1 MKRIY
6 AIVLLS
12 ALSLLYGLPGR
23 AQVYGNEWID
33 VSRTYY
39 KFKVTGTGM
48 HRIPKATLDALGVPG
63 TVTASQFM
71 LHHNG
76 QEQSIYVS
84 AAGTLGSGDYI
95 EFYGQMIDGSQDQEL
110 YSSNAIHA
118 NDKRS
123 LFNDT
128 SAYFL
133 SYDNVGGHKRYA
145 KISTPIPGTP
155 PPAEPWCWATAGTYF
170 KQNFVRGV
178 PAINDPTFKYQFQS
192 SVFSNAE
199 GFVESMLPP
208 GSTRTLLLSTPN
220 AVAAGGNALFNTA
233 LIATSYVYNH
243 PLKVYINNQMV
254 VDTTYGRYETRK
266 FNRSI
271 AASALTNSTE
281 VKYVSSSAG
290 SEYDLW
296 GIAALD
302 IRYPRSFDVS
312 GLDYFEFRMA
322 ASSGSRYLVFQN
334 FNTGSGIPRLY
345 DLTSGKW
352 YEGNTAVAG
361 QVRFYIDP
369 SFTESNYVL
378 ISAGS
383 SNYTTLG
390 SGKSVQ
396 FIDYTNSSN
405 QGNYVIITN
414 RMLMQPVSGV
424 NYIQEYRN
432 YRSSTTGGSY
442 NVTVADVET
451 LYDQFGYGIGHHP
464 LAIRRFLQYA
474 YNTWTSKPHDVYLIG
489 RGLLYHRYK
498 NYNPATYNFP
508 LVPTYGDPGS
518 DVDFVNFGTDR
529 QQVINIGRLSAWNAQ
544 QVGTYLNKVKAY
556 EAAQKAPALPV
567 AATELWKKRVL
578 HIAGASDLVLQ
589 QGTLLPVLNAN
600 KAVIADTFYGGIVTT
615 VAKDNTN
622 PVDPISND
630 YVDSIINS
638 GPSMITFFGHASSSG
653 FDYNINTPENY
664 TNAPQ
669 FPILTA
675 LGCDIAQMFEL
686 SADKTISERYVD
698 AQNGGSIATIAAD
711 NLGFT
716 NFHPP
721 YLAAWYRNISK
732 QDYGGTLGD
741 HMRTTYNAVNAQF
754 LSAGD
759 YNFFFAHLESM
770 LLQGDPAV
778 RPYATLKPDYHVGNA
793 GLTTT
798 PAVVT
803 TTADSFRINIVSYN
817 LAKAIKDTVQV
828 KVEHIN
834 PAGAI
839 TTTRTYSIP
848 KLYSTDTGFV
858 WMPLNKVADIG
869 LNKYRV
875 TIDANSKFD
884 ETSES
889 NNTATLELFIYS
901 DNLVPVYPR
910 EYGVVN
916 QQNVTLK
923 ASTLNPFRPMGRY
936 RMEIDTTELFNSPLK
951 QSTIIN
957 STGGVIKWAPGTA
970 LQDSTVYYWRATF
983 DSAINGNY
991 NWSNSSFIY
1000 LGLATSEGWNQSH
1013 YYQYVKDGLRD
1024 MKYGTDRQ
1032 FRYNTFP
1039 ITVGIYSKVMLANTG
1054 AEINQSRVDINGVF
1068 KQSSGCDRV
1077 NSMQVVVIDS
1087 LTGDN
1092 WRNTDLSAPIIGCNA
1107 PCGSRG
1113 RHLFEF
1119 SITNAAARE
1128 KARRFLEDSI
1138 PNGSYVFIKNCIFH
1152 NPVQAPTIVWVNSPG
1167 PSWMNDTL
1175 TYGSGKSL
1183 YHTFKNLGFDKIDS
1197 LTHMQPILFAYQKG
1211 NPSFPKY
1218 QAVGA
1223 DSSVALAEEFTITAN
1238 LPRGFMYSTV
1248 VGPATE
1254 WTSLLWR
1261 TSASMG
1267 NPVNDT
1273 SRVRI
1278 IGIDNNNIETPLYTT
1293 ANRDTSLAF
1302 IPPAQYPRLRLEW
1315 ESYDTLNRTSPQ
1327 LDYWRVLYKPVPEA
1341 ALNPAAQVSFTDSV
1355 HTGQM
1360 INFSVAIEN
1369 LTPLPMDS
1377 MLVRYKVV
1385 DAANVIHTLASR
1397 RYRKLPGNDT
1407 LHAGISFDPA
1417 AYPGR
1422 NLFFVEANPDNDQPE
1437 QYHPNN
1443 LGYLPFRVV
1452 TDEQNPLIDV
1462 TFDGVHILD
1471 RDIVSPTPFIK
1482 VMLKDENEYLA
1493 LDDTSLLQV
1502 SVSYPGEF
1510 NTRHRIAFDGSTC
1523 KFIPAT
1529 LQNGK
1534 RNEAYIEYR
1543 PQFTQRAPQGQQ
1555 NIFTLYVTG
1564 KDKSGNKSGKNT
1576 DYQVSFEVVYESSIT
1591 HVLNYPNPFSTS
1603 TAFVFTLTGAQIPS
1617 QFKIQILSVTGKVV
1631 REITK
1636 AELGDI
1642 HIGRNITDYK
1652 WDGRDQY
1659 GQLLGNGVYLYRV
1672 VTAINGE
1679 DMEHRTNEGVDK
1691 FFKNGYGKMY
1701 IMR

>member
-6 AIVLLS
+6 SAVLL
-12 ALSLLYGLPGR
+12 AFLSLLPALR
-23 AQVYGNEWID
+23 SQAQVYGNEWID

-39 KFKVTGTGM
+39 KFKVTQTGM
-48 HRIPKATLDALGVPG
+48 HRIPKTTLDALGVPSG
-63 TVTASQFM
+63 TTATQFA
-71 LHHNG
+71 LYHNG
-76 QEQSIYVS
+76 QEQFIYVS
-84 AAGTLGSGDYI
+84 ASGTLGSSDYI
-95 EFYGQMIDGSQDQEL
+95 EFYGEMNDGSMDREL
-110 YSSNAIHA
+110 YASNSIHA
-118 NDKRS
+118 NDQRS

-128 SAYFL
+128 AAYFL
-133 SYDNVGGHKRYA
+133 TFDNLGGHKRYTQ
-145 KISTPIPGTP
+145 IGTPIPGTP
-155 PPAEPWCWATAGTYF
+155 PPAESHCWALAGNYY
-170 KQNFVRGV
+170 KQTFVRGV

-192 SVFSNAE
+192 SAFSNAE
-199 GFVESMLPP
+199 GFVESMTAPNV
-208 GSTRTLLLSTPN
+208 TRTLLLSTPN
-220 AVAAGGNALFNTA
+220 AVASGGNALFNTA
-233 LIATSYVYNH
+233 VIATSYVYNH
-243 PLKVYINNQMV
+243 PLKVYVNNQLV
-254 VDTTYGRYETRK
+254 IDTTYGRYETRK
-266 FNRSI
+266 FTRSI
-271 AASALTNSTE
+271 STSILSNSTE
-281 VKYVSSSAG
+281 VKYVPSAQG
-290 SEYDLW
+290 NEYDLW
-296 GIAALD
+296 GVAGLD
-302 IRYPRSFDVS
+302 IRYPRNFDVS
-312 GLDYFEFRMA
+312 GLSYFEFRLT

-334 FNTGSGIPRLY
+334 FNAGSGTPRLY
-345 DLTSGKW
+345 DLRAGKW
-352 YEGNTAVAG
+352 YAGNTDIPG

-369 SFTESNYVL
+369 SFTESDYVL
-378 ISAGS
+378 AAAGS
-383 SNYTTLG
+383 YTTLG
-390 SGKSVQ
+390 SGKTVQ
-396 FIDYTNSSN
+396 FTDFSNAGN

-414 RMLMQPVSGV
+414 SMLMQPVSGL
-424 NYIQEYRN
+424 NMIQEYKN
-432 YRSSTTGGSY
+432 YRSSTAGGGYS
-442 NVTVADVET
+442 VVIVDVET
-451 LYDQFGYGIGHHP
+451 LYDQFSYGIGHHP
-464 LAIRRFLQYA
+464 MAIRHFLRYA
-474 YNTWTSKPHDVYLIG
+474 YNTWSNKPTHAYLIG
-489 RGLLYHRYK
+489 RGLLYHKYK
-498 NYNPATYNFP
+498 NYSPAMYNYP

-529 QQVINIGRLSAWNAQ
+529 QQMINIGRLSAWNAQ
-544 QVGTYLNKVKAY
+544 QVSVYLNKLKAY
-556 EAAQKAPALPV
+556 EAAQKIPALPT
-567 AATELWKKRVL
+567 ATTELWKKRVL
-578 HIAGASDLVLQ
+578 HIAGASDIDLQ
-589 QGTLLPVLNAN
+589 RNILLPTLNAG
-600 KAVIADTFYGGIVTT
+600 KAIIADTFYGGIVTT

-622 PVDPISND
+622 PVDPVSNE

-638 GPSMITFFGHASSSG
+638 GPGMITFHGHASSSG

-664 TNAPQ
+664 VNGPQ
-669 FPILTA
+669 FPVLTA
-675 LGCDIAQMFEL
+675 LGCDIAQIFEL
-686 SADKTISERYVD
+686 STAKTISERYVD

-721 YLAAWYRNISK
+721 YLYALYRSIARD
-732 QDYGGTLGD
+732 DYQQTLGD
-741 HMRTTYNAVNAQF
+741 QMRVAYNSVNTTFGGV
-754 LSAGD
+754 SD
-759 YNFFFAHLESM
+759 YNFYFAHLESM
-770 LLQGDPAV
+770 LLQGDPAL
-778 RPYATLKPDYHVGNA
+778 RLFAAPRPDYHISA
-793 GLTTT
+793 TSLSTT

-803 TTADSFRINIVSYN
+803 TTADSFRINIVAYN

-834 PAGAI
+834 PAGSI
-839 TTTRTYSIP
+839 TTTRIYQIP
-848 KLYSTDTGFV
+848 RLYSTDTDFV

-869 LNKYRV
+869 LNKYKV

-901 DNLVPVYPR
+901 DNLVPVYPHA
-910 EYGVVN
+910 YAIIN

-923 ASTLNPFRPMGRY
+923 ASTLNPFRPVGRY
-936 RMEIDTTELFNSPLK
+936 RMELDTTELFNSPLK

-957 STGGVIKWAPGTA
+957 SMGGVIKWQPGMSFR
-970 LQDSTVYYWRATF
+970 DSTVYYWRAAF
-983 DSAINGNY
+983 DSTINGNY
-991 NWSNSSFIY
+991 SWSNSSFIY
-1000 LGLATSEGWNQSH
+1000 LAQALSEGWNQSH
-1013 YYQYVKDGLRD
+1013 YYQYLKDGLGN
-1024 MKYGTDRQ
+1024 MQYGSDRR

-1039 ITVGIYSKVMLANTG
+1039 TTVGIYSKVMLENTG
-1054 AEINQSRVDINGVF
+1054 TEINQSRVEINGIF
-1068 KQSSGCDRV
+1068 KQSSGCDRR
-1077 NSMQVVVIDS
+1077 NSMQIVVVDS

-1092 WRNTDLSAPIIGCNA
+1092 WRNTDASAAIIGSNA

-1113 RHLFEF
+1113 RHVFEF
-1119 SITNAAARE
+1119 SIYNAAARE

-1152 NPVQAPTIVWVNSPG
+1152 NPVQAPTIVWVNSPAV
-1167 PSWMNDTL
+1167 SWLNDTL

-1183 YHTFKNLGFDKIDS
+1183 YYTFRNLGFDKIDS

-1211 NPSFPKY
+1211 NNAFPKY

-1223 DSSVALAEEFTITAN
+1223 DSSVALAETFTISSSM
-1238 LPRGFMYSTV
+1238 PRGHVYSTV
-1248 VGPATE
+1248 VGPAAE

-1261 TSASMG
+1261 TSAPLG
-1267 NPVNDT
+1267 NPANDT
-1273 SRVRI
+1273 NKVRI
-1278 IGIDNNNIETPLYTT
+1278 IGIDDNNTETPLYTT

-1302 IPPAQYPRLRLEW
+1302 IPAAQYPRLRLEW
-1315 ESYDTLNRTSPQ
+1315 ESYDTLNRTSAQ
-1327 LDYWRVLYKPVPEA
+1327 LDYWRVLYQPVPEA
-1341 ALNPAAQVSFTDSV
+1341 ALNPSAQFSFTDSL

-1360 INFSVAIEN
+1360 MNFSVAVEN

-1377 MLVRYKVV
+1377 MLVRYKVI
-1385 DAANVIHTLASR
+1385 DAANIIHTLATR

-1407 LHAGISFDPA
+1407 LQAGISFDPA

-1443 LGYLPFRVV
+1443 LGYLPFKVI

-1482 VMLKDENEYLA
+1482 VMLRDENEYLA

-1502 SVSYPGEF
+1502 SISYPGEF
-1510 NTRHRIAFDGSTC
+1510 NTKHRVTFDGNVC
-1523 KFIPAT
+1523 KFVPAS

-1534 RNEAYIEYR
+1534 KNEAYIEYR
-1543 PQFTQRAPQGQQ
+1543 PQFNQRAPQGQQ

-1564 KDKSGNKSGKNT
+1564 KDKSGNKSGKSAE
-1576 DYQVSFEVVYESSIT
+1576 YQVSFEVIYESSIT

-1642 HIGRNITDYK
+1642 RIGRNITDYK

-1679 DMEHRTNEGVDK
+1679 DMEHRKNESVDK